1 MHNLIVNSRSNGSDS
16 PYRRG
21 MTPRC
26 VLLVASGGCDDWAR
40 PLSKAVSSTYL
51 STRPTTWRMRAH
63 LIHGSLSSRESTS
76 QAASLSVHPFCRT
89 RGRDNRQ
96 RQTAVGCN
104 NGAVMPLLR
113 VDWYFC
119 CIYSAVETP
128 AAILRSGTPKIKC
141 SFSSFNTRC
150 TLDLQNSVLQTTS
163 RSVHPFSRGT
173 PV

>member
-1 MHNLIVNSRSNGSDS
+1 
-16 PYRRG
+16 
-21 MTPRC
+21 MTGLVHYPKRC
-26 VLLVASGGCDDWAR
+26 RVHFSQRVPQHGGCVR
-40 PLSKAVSSTYL
+40 
-51 STRPTTWRMRAH
+51 H

-76 QAASLSVHPFCRT
+76 QAAYRSVHPFCRT

-163 RSVHPFSRGT
+163 RSIHPFSRGT